1 MDSLPQPL
9 FRIPE
14 EAVMAAAKAI
24 PPTLQLFPTKAK
36 LQQNQATDAAAVQGK
51 MPDDGEM

>member
-1 MDSLPQPL
+1 MDSFPQPL

-36 LQQNQATDAAAVQGK
+36 LQQNQATDAAAVQGQ
-51 MPDDGEM
+51 DAG